1 MRIAAC
7 LVLVL
12 SSSAVAD
19 PFAVRDPAPDAPRSE
34 NPTTGPAIAR
44 DVVLDPGKTQR
55 RVAIGLALGG
65 VALLGASD
73 LFSMYEKD
81 RYDAALANH
90 DRDGANHAVQVTRY
104 ASTSMFVG
112 GVAAIGVAAYA
123 WFTAD
128 HEKIRTTIVAPIATS
143 DRAGLALTGAF

>member
-19 PFAVRDPAPDAPRSE
+19 PFDVRDPAPDAPRSAS
-34 NPTTGPAIAR
+34 PTTGPEIAR
-44 DVVLDPGKTQR
+44 DVVTDPGQTQR
-55 RVAIGLALGG
+55 RVAIGLAVTG
-65 VALLGASD
+65 VALLGSAGALS
-73 LFSMYEKD
+73 LYEKD
-81 RYDAALANH
+81 RYDDALAIH
-90 DRDGANHAVQVTRY
+90 DRATANRATSITRY
-104 ASTSMFVG
+104 AGTGLFVG
-112 GVAAIGVAAYA
+112 GVAALGVAAYA

-128 HEKIRTTIVAPIATS
+128 HEKVRTTVVAPIATG